1 MAALSGGAKWT
12 KQQTGRRIR
21 SGWPICLLHWSGSPR
36 YCRAYVR
43 SLLEKQNGE
52 KTSTVQTDEAEI
64 SADKPLSSSPTLRCS
79 FCGKPDSQVQRMIQ
93 GPGVCICDDCVY
105 LCLQVLLV
113 PLD

>member
-1 MAALSGGAKWT
+1 MDKATDRQEDTERLADLFIALVRESA
-12 KQQTGRRIR
+12 
-21 SGWPICLLHWSGSPR
+21 LLKKANISKA
-36 YCRAYVR
+36 RAYVR

-79 FCGKPDSQVQRMIQ
+79 FCGKPDSQVQRIIQ

-113 PLD
+113 ALD